1 MYRPKAFVLI
11 TSADFVVRSAYQVG
25 KTPLLPIFAATLGAT
40 DVMLGLI
47 VSVSTLTGMVLK
59 PFIGILSDRWGRR
72 IWLLI
77 GTGFFT
83 FMPFVYLLVRTPEEL
98 FSVRVVHGVATAI
111 YGPVTLAYVVELS
124 PLNRAERIGW
134 FTTARN
140 AGYVIGPLAAGLML
154 LTITPQAAFTVV
166 GLVSSVAFIPVILLP
181 EQVSDTGRRSVSIIR
196 QTLDSLTSG
205 AKTTAVWIAG
215 GMNASIL
222 LAEYVLRAFLPL
234 HVLGMGSNA
243 AIAGL
248 YFAVQEGVHL
258 AGAPL
263 GGRLS
268 DRVGYVPT
276 IAVGISIMGLAL
288 PLVALAES
296 AAFLLPPAVMI
307 GLAQALVFPAATAL
321 IAKRVP
327 DKNIGGSLGLVGTL
341 KNAAKVTGPIV
352 GGISIH
358 LFGLV
363 VTLGLLGTILL
374 ITAGLVVV
382 LRQKIDSSG
391 QASPTSETA
400 TIPQ

>member
-1 MYRPKAFVLI
+1 MI
-11 TSADFVVRSAYQVG
+11 
-25 KTPLLPIFAATLGAT
+25 
-40 DVMLGLI
+40 LGLI

-59 PFIGILSDRWGRR
+59 PFFGILSDRWGRR
-72 IWLLI
+72 VWLLI

-98 FSVRVVHGVATAI
+98 FSVRVVHGIATAI

-124 PLNRAERIGW
+124 PVNRAERIGW

-140 AGYVIGPLAAGLML
+140 AGYVIGPLAAGVML
-154 LTITPQAAFTVV
+154 LTITPQAAFTIV
-166 GLVSSVAFIPVILLP
+166 GLVSSIAFIPILLLP
-181 EQVSDTGRRSVSIIR
+181 EQVPNKGQRPVSIIR
-196 QTLDSLTSG
+196 QTLDSLTAG

-222 LAEYVLRAFLPL
+222 LGEYALRAFLPL

-243 AIAGL
+243 AMAGL

-258 AGAPL
+258 AGSPL
-263 GGRLS
+263 CGRLS
-268 DRVGYVPT
+268 DRIGYVPT
-276 IAVGISIMGLAL
+276 IAAGISLMGLAL
-288 PLVALAES
+288 PLVAVTES
-296 AAFLLPPAVMI
+296 AAFLFPPAVMI

-321 IAKRVP
+321 IAKQVP

-352 GGISIH
+352 GGVSIH

-374 ITAGLVVV
+374 ITAGVVV
-382 LRQKIDSSG
+382 ALRQKIDLST
-391 QASPTSETA
+391 QANQVLETA

>member
-59 PFIGILSDRWGRR
+59 PFFGILSDRWGRR
-72 IWLLI
+72 VWLLI

-98 FSVRVVHGVATAI
+98 FYIRVIHGIATAI

-124 PLNRAERIGW
+124 PANRAERIAW

-140 AGYVIGPLAAGLML
+140 AGYVIGPLAAGVML
-154 LTITPQAAFTVV
+154 LTITPQAAFTIV
-166 GLVSSVAFIPVILLP
+166 GLVSSIAFIPVMLLP
-181 EQVSDTGRRSVSIIR
+181 EQVPNRGRPSVSVVR
-196 QTLDSLTSG
+196 QTVDSLTAG

-215 GMNASIL
+215 GMNASVL

-243 AIAGL
+243 AMAGL

-258 AGAPL
+258 TGSPL
-263 GGRLS
+263 GGRMS
-268 DRVGYVPT
+268 DRIGYVPT
-276 IAVGISIMGLAL
+276 IATGISLMGLAL
-288 PLVALAES
+288 PLVAMTKS
-296 AAFLLPPAVMI
+296 AAFLFLPAVMI

-321 IAKRVP
+321 VAKRVP

-341 KNAAKVTGPIV
+341 KNAAKVTGPIL

-363 VTLGLLGTILL
+363 VTLGLLGATLL
-374 ITAGLVVV
+374 ITAVVV
-382 LRQKIDSSG
+382 VTLRQKIG
-391 QASPTSETA
+391 LPRQASQVLETA
-400 TIPQ
+400 TSPQ